1 MSLVRPWGS
10 DNGVISRRVMPGDI
24 LGLGES
30 LAPGQITT
38 VGNGTWTAAAIAS
51 GIINRTGPTGAF
63 TDTTD
68 TAANIL
74 AAICGSANYNGAN
87 YPDVVNGTSFRV
99 LVKNTVAYAGTFA
112 AGTGVVAGAV
122 ASTLNLAASSVREY
136 LFTVL
141 NTTPVQQWQM
151 TGNSGYAN
159 LYFGY
164 AVGALGAA
172 PSPLTTIPYV
182 GSNGAATPGQA
193 TMTPGAT
200 VSGTNVAASATVTG
214 LIQGVGGIIG
224 VVVSGNNTGA
234 VNGAITF
241 GPTVQVDSL
250 GSWSL

>member
-30 LAPGQITT
+30 LSAGAISTA
-38 VGNGTWTAAAIAS
+38 GNGTWTAAAIAT
-51 GIINRTGPTGAF
+51 GIINRTGPTGAY

-74 AAICGSANYNGAN
+74 SAIAGSAAYNGAA
-87 YPDVVNGTSFRV
+87 YPDVVPGTSFR
-99 LVKNTVAYAGTFA
+99 LICKNTVAFAQTFA
-112 AGTGVVAGAV
+112 TGTGVVAGAT
-122 ASTLNLAASSVREY
+122 ASTLNGTASAVREY

-151 TGNSGYAN
+151 TGNSGYAT

-164 AVGALGAA
+164 TVGASGAA
-172 PSPLTTIPYV
+172 PGVLTTIPYV

-193 TMTPGAT
+193 TITPGAT
-200 VSGTNVAASATVTG
+200 VSGTNVAASATVIG
-214 LIQGVGGIIG
+214 LIMGVGGIIG
-224 VVVSGNNTGA
+224 VTVSGNNTGA
-234 VNGAITF
+234 VNGPITF